1 MLLYVILNTK
11 HRLLHYFESH
21 LIRVVISHELREI
34 IGSHLTTR
42 RIAKSALEPIGLD
55 ITYVPQME
63 IKSEALAAFV
73 VEWTETQ

>member
-1 MLLYVILNTK
+1 
-11 HRLLHYFESH
+11 
-21 LIRVVISHELREI
+21 VVISHELGEI